1 MHNREKGKLG
11 EEIAAKYLIGKGYR
25 IVERNWNCRWGE
37 LDIIA
42 SKGDTTV
49 FVEVKYRTSLQYGEP
64 EYSVHFKKYTHMIR
78 TIQMFLSKHRHAGSR
93 WRIDVITGLKTS
105 YTYLINHYTGL
116 YR

>member
-49 FVEVKYRTSLQYGEP
+49 FVEVKYRTSLQYGPNVFVETP
-64 EYSVHFKKYTHMIR
+64 SCR
-78 TIQMFLSKHRHAGSR
+78 
-93 WRIDVITGLKTS
+93 
-105 YTYLINHYTGL
+105 
-116 YR
+116 